1 MKKDLEKINFIDQK
15 FSETTQSFGFKKIHP
30 KILSDYN
37 SLNTEH
43 NSLLKLI
50 TPSGEIKLLQND
62 PTKSLLKRNT
72 LFKKNY
78 YMTTGF
84 EPNKKMETLKGGI
97 ENLEKASI
105 KSDVETIIIAYKFLK
120 NLNIDKFILE
130 IGHTHFIENLL
141 RINKLTSKDRKK
153 IYNAIH
159 NKNSLTIEKILKDKN
174 ISNQKGKLLKKLPKL
189 FGPYDKVLSSIK
201 KYEIKEIK
209 PIVKYLEKFRKILK
223 IYNIDF
229 EKIKIDLSLTNKY
242 SYYDGFIFKAYV
254 NDYGQRLLKGGRY
267 IYNSQNGTGFGF
279 EVKNLMEVIIMNRN
293 LEDYTVLGT
302 NESSVMIANQLR
314 TKGYKVNQI
323 NQQLTSKA
331 IKKIQTKYIIE
342 VNDKKIKIIDQLKN
356 TTQKQK
362 INDFTKKIQTLT
374 LKESI
379 H

>member
-1 MKKDLEKINFIDQK
+1 MKKNLEKINFIDQK

-30 KILSDYN
+30 KILSNYN
-37 SLNTEH
+37 SLNSEH

-50 TPSGEIKLLQND
+50 TPSGKIKLLQND
-62 PTKSLLKRNT
+62 PTKSLLKRKT

-84 EPNKKMETLKGGI
+84 ETDKKIEKLKGGL

-105 KSDVETIIIAYKFLK
+105 KSDVETIIIAYKFLE
-120 NLNIDKFILE
+120 NLNIEKFILE

-141 RINKLTSKDRKK
+141 KINKLSNKDRKE

-159 NKNSLTIEKILKDKN
+159 NKNSLTIEKILKSKN

-189 FGPYDKVLSSIK
+189 FGSYDKVLK
-201 KYEIKEIK
+201 TIKEYKIQEIN
-209 PIVKYLEKFRKILK
+209 PIVKYLEEFKNILK
-223 IYNIDF
+223 IYKIDF

-242 SYYDGFIFKAYV
+242 SYYDGFIFKGYV

-267 IYNSQNGTGFGF
+267 IYNNKNGTGFGF
-279 EVKNLMEVIIMNRN
+279 EVKNLMEVIKMNRN
-293 LEDYTVLGT
+293 LEDYTVLGA
-302 NESSVMIANQLR
+302 NESAIMISNKLR

-323 NQQLTSKA
+323 NQKLTSQA
-331 IKKIQTKYIIE
+331 IKDIQTKYIIE

-356 TTQKQK
+356 ITEKQK
-362 INDFTKKIQTLT
+362 ITDFTKKIETLT